1 MVDCDS
7 LGPVWGGCCRAFHH
21 PHSHTKISRRTF
33 WKDLNKSTTAAIR
46 PLAPSHHSPTPTPTL
61 LVQSTAPHALVAAA
75 HKPSGGRKRKS
86 SAFPFHVLVLVFDS
100 PFFCRTGAC
109 SSPSSTNFSTPP
121 CCATAV
127 SLLPSSPPSPPP
139 PPPVESYIHQF
150 ARPPSRDTRKSQ
162 PILPRTPR
170 QQHLYSPSASS
181 PPPHHLILP
190 GRIRLLHP
198 AGPPAR
204 PARANRL
211 ALTGSLCD
219 SELLARPRPRAA
231 SRAIISPCLALL
243 PPLAKPPP
251 DTTSEAGLVAGCL
264 SCCSTT
270 RRCCSSRAH
279 RLTTLGLGER
289 ARPLLSETRSIHS
302 SRAAS
307 PGRVL

>member
-1 MVDCDS
+1 MLVSIVHEFLDASLLCDS
-7 LGPVWGGCCRAFHH
+7 CLPVAVI
-21 PHSHTKISRRTF
+21 TT
-33 WKDLNKSTTAAIR
+33 LTTTA
-46 PLAPSHHSPTPTPTL
+46 
-61 LVQSTAPHALVAAA
+61 
-75 HKPSGGRKRKS
+75 
-86 SAFPFHVLVLVFDS
+86 
-100 PFFCRTGAC
+100 
-109 SSPSSTNFSTPP
+109 
-121 CCATAV
+121 
-127 SLLPSSPPSPPP
+127 
-139 PPPVESYIHQF
+139 PPVESYIHQF

-162 PILPRTPR
+162 PILPHTPR

-231 SRAIISPCLALL
+231 SRAIISLCLALL

-251 DTTSEAGLVAGCL
+251 DTTSEAGFVAGCL

-279 RLTTLGLGER
+279 RLTTLGLGRESPTSAVGNKVHSQLPR
-289 ARPLLSETRSIHS
+289 CLTWQSVVTAPAPLLPLQPPSPPPRS
-302 SRAAS
+302 R
-307 PGRVL
+307 